1 MISKDGQGLV
11 FLSFS
16 ADELLAVTSEARC
29 VLFIP
34 SAKSRAFTA
43 SQKSDPP

>member
-16 ADELLAVTSEARC
+16 ADELLAVSEARS

-34 SAKSRAFTA
+34 SAKSRVFTA